1 MRRKLAGREGLTL
14 VELLCAVVILILLGL
29 ILNTGIQMAVNSYR
43 TMIAQSETELL
54 LSTLADTLAG
64 DLRYAEDVKVIPGE
78 DKLVDSYFS
87 DSYGEKTRLW
97 LDDDGRVYADGGGNT
112 RLRVL
117 PDGAYGLNGRYE
129 VARMNISYEDRVFT
143 LDLSVREKDGSIRAE
158 TKLSVRCL
166 NPEKKESE
174 P

>member
-14 VELLCAVVILILLGL
+14 VELLAAVVILILLGL
-29 ILNTGIQMAVNSYR
+29 ILNTGIQLAMDSYR

-54 LSTLADTLAG
+54 LSTLADTLAD
-64 DLRYAEDVKVIPGE
+64 DLRFAEDVTATAE
-78 DKLVDSYFS
+78 HKLDSYFS
-87 DSYGEKTRLW
+87 DSYGEGTRLR
-97 LDDDGRVYADGGGNT
+97 LENGKVYADGGGNT
-112 RLRVL
+112 GMRVL

-129 VARMNISYEDRVFT
+129 VDVMEIGYKDRVFT